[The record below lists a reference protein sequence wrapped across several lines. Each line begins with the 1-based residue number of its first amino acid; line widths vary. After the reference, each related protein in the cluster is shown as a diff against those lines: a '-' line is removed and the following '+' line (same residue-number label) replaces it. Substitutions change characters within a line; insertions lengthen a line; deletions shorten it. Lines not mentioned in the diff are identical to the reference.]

1 MRSLFLLAALA
12 LIAPRTSHPADW
24 REIRARAES
33 LYAEKSYQLAHEAY
47 AEATTL
53 ELGSADRR
61 FLLFRLADT
70 DWRSAASSEN
80 PDSTRIE
87 RARAALHELHSKV
100 QRPEDKD
107 VIWAEISES
116 LGDYEWM
123 RRDSQN
129 LGGAMP
135 HYQAALDFWAGASD
149 VETARRRWLDI
160 VFRMGWP
167 GRGEEWGQNWWVGQI
182 PIEIAENAM
191 KIAVRDE
198 DRAQAAFLFATV
210 VRQQGSD
217 FDRLRRGLE
226 ALDRAISVGRE
237 TPWLDDALWISGQW
251 YETQGVPTM
260 REDGTWVQTPDYV
273 KALEVYHRLLREF
286 KKGDTRW
293 RDAAEE
299 AVKRILR
306 AEVSLAVGQA
316 FLPGSEVAYHVS
328 WRNVARVNFAIYPI
342 DLPRDLRFD
351 GRDPGRSGEVQGAEW
366 LTGVDLSRLERLN
379 AWTHETKDTGEHQPG
394 SAEMRLE
401 SKLAPGAYVLEARGG
416 GRSARELVLVS
427 STAIFLKA
435 TGQEALLWVT
445 DALTSEPVASADVA
459 FWERY
464 HDGSRWR
471 WVSQTLRT
479 GEDGTVLAKL
489 ARQANN
495 SEIFAAASK
504 GERAAFA
511 LGGSSWQSR
520 NEDPWKI
527 YAFTDR
533 STYRPGA
540 AVEWKVVART
550 RSKGSYAT
558 PAGAKIE
565 YEIADPR
572 GTIVGKGDLAL
583 NSFGSAW
590 ATFDANASL
599 PLGEFNVTFFEPRR
613 DGRRHIGSATL
624 FRLEE
629 YKLPEFEVRVAMGG
643 DGKLFRLG
651 DRVEVVVE
659 ANTFYGA
666 PVGNADVEVLVKQSP
681 YWRSPIPVRDFPWL
695 YEDSNLRGHRSWG
708 GGGQV
713 VSRLTV
719 KTDAEGRAQVFF
731 ETPRG
736 AGQDQEYTIEARVTD
751 ASRREITGVGK
762 VRVANLA
769 YSVTAKAE
777 HNVYRPGD
785 ELGFTFEARDA
796 NEKPVV
802 ATGEVTLV
810 RNRWVEVWI
819 DPAGREV
826 RGRRHERPDEGWKPK
841 FRGYE
846 TEFVAK
852 KSLTTD
858 AAGMATLKV
867 PAATEGY
874 FTATWSSRDDRGSKI
889 EASTV
894 AWVASGSTSELGY
907 HAGGLDLVV
916 DKDTFRAGETA
927 PVLVC
932 TPESNRWV
940 LFSVESEVLHSYQ
953 VVHVTGTAKL
963 VLLPVKAEHVPN
975 VYLSGLTTSDG
986 DALFDMEQVVV
997 PPIEQFLTV
1006 EVTPDKA
1013 EILPGGEG
1021 TLTVRTLDA
1030 RGEPLAAEVAL
1041 SLVDEAVA
1049 AIQGE
1054 YAGDPRQFFFGERR
1068 GIWVRTQSTFDRYRF
1083 GKLVIGEDGHLH
1095 DERQAIL
1102 DQLRRDQDGGY
1113 KEELGQ
1119 AKMARGMVGG
1129 LADMRSR
1136 NEGVYDGPS
1145 SAAAPS
1151 AARESESKLN
1161 YAEASFEKDGEYRQ
1175 DAGEGGA
1182 AGPVQVRTDFRE
1194 TALWK
1199 PDLVTDA
1206 QGRATVS
1213 VKYPESLT
1221 RWKATAR
1228 VAAADARFGIGTA
1241 ATRTQKPLIARLQ
1254 APRFFV
1260 VGDEV
1265 TLSGL
1270 FDNRTNGTLVV
1281 RPELVAEGLDL
1292 LTPAPASVAIDA
1304 NGQARVDWKARV
1316 TVSGIAKLRLVGRSG
1331 ELSDAMEKS
1340 YPMEPHGIDALV
1352 ARALKM
1358 KGSEIAFALDVP
1370 AARRK
1375 ETTQF
1380 KVQVSP
1386 SLAVTMLD
1394 ALPYLVDYP
1403 YGCTEQTLSRFLPAA
1418 IVAKTLKDQGLSA
1431 EDAMSRVF
1439 GGIETETAGAS
1450 HPRGKKSLAELDRM
1464 IREGLERLYD
1474 FQHGDGGWGWWK
1486 QGDSDPFMT
1495 AYVVWGLSL
1504 AREAGLDVRTDVI
1517 ERGANHLS
1525 LEIVEAEVQPDL
1537 AAWMLHA
1544 LAVSGRGKG
1553 DERADAA
1560 FEKLWKDRQGLNAY
1574 SRALFA
1580 LAAKSLGRNE
1590 QAKTLAQNLA
1600 NGAMKDETPDVSR
1613 VDPTTGTHHDAAMA
1627 TVHWGADKMWRRWS
1641 EGPVETTAFALRALL
1656 AIDPQNQGVR
1666 DLAEKSVNW
1675 LVQNR
1680 RGAQWSNT
1688 RDTSIAI
1695 LALNDWLGKSG
1706 EIARDVQYELVV
1718 NGKSVARRTVT
1729 AKEMLSAPAEFTIAA
1744 GDVVDGANEIRV
1756 KRIAGDGP
1764 LYLAARAS
1772 FFSLE
1777 EPIPARGTQIYVKR
1791 QFYKR
1796 VGRPTLLKGQIY
1808 ERFPL
1813 EDGGTVASGERVE
1826 VVLTLEAKNDF
1837 EYLVFEDLKAAG
1849 LEAAG
1854 LLSGEA
1860 AYVRELKSGEVE
1872 HRFAGNVPAMIP
1884 DPNDHARYT
1893 GRQRWV
1899 HQELRDRKV
1908 ALFVDKLPQGVWEI
1922 RYELRAEVPGRF
1934 HALPTLGHAMY
1945 VPEIRCNGAEA
1956 RLTVTE
1962 RGVQGE

>member
-1 MRSLFLLAALA
+1 
-12 LIAPRTSHPADW
+12 
-24 REIRARAES
+24 
-33 LYAEKSYQLAHEAY
+33 
-47 AEATTL
+47 
-53 ELGSADRR
+53 
-61 FLLFRLADT
+61 
-70 DWRSAASSEN
+70 
-80 PDSTRIE
+80 
-87 RARAALHELHSKV
+87 
-100 QRPEDKD
+100 
-107 VIWAEISES
+107 
-116 LGDYEWM
+116 
-123 RRDSQN
+123 
-129 LGGAMP
+129 MP
-135 HYQAALDFWAGASD
+135 HYQAALDFWAGAAD

-167 GRGEEWGQNWWVGQI
+167 GRGEEWGQNWWVSQI
-182 PIEIAENAM
+182 PVEIAENAM
-191 KIAVRDE
+191 KVSVRDE

-217 FDRLRRGLE
+217 FDRLRRGIE
-226 ALDRAISVGRE
+226 ALERAISLGRE
-237 TPWLDDALWISGQW
+237 TPWLDDALWILGQW
-251 YETQGVPTM
+251 YETQGVPAM
-260 REDGTWVQTPDYV
+260 REDGAWVQTPDYV
-273 KALEVYHRLLREF
+273 KGLEVYNRLLREF

-306 AEVSLAVGQA
+306 AEVSLAVSQA
-316 FLPGSEVAYHVS
+316 FLPGSEVSYSIS
-328 WRNVARVNFAIYPI
+328 WRNVARVNLALYPV
-342 DLPRDLRFD
+342 DLVRDLRLD
-351 GRDPGRSGEVQGAEW
+351 GREPDGNGGIQGAAW
-366 LTGVDLSRLERLN
+366 LSNLDLSRLERQT
-379 AWTHETKDTGEHQPG
+379 AWTHETKDNGDHVPG
-394 SAEMRLE
+394 AAQLRVET
-401 SKLAPGAYVLEARGG
+401 KLAPGAYVLEAKGG

-427 STAIFLKA
+427 STAIFVKA
-435 TGQEALLWVT
+435 TGAEALLWVA
-445 DALTSEPVASADVA
+445 DALTSEPVAGADVA

-464 HDGSRWR
+464 HDGSTWR
-471 WVSQTLRT
+471 WVSQSLKTS
-479 GEDGTVLAKL
+479 EDGTVLAKL
-489 ARQANN
+489 ARHANH
-495 SEIFAAASK
+495 SEIFTAASK

-511 LGGSSWQSR
+511 LAGSSWQSR

-533 STYRPGA
+533 STYRPGSS
-540 AVEWKVVART
+540 VEWKVVART

-558 PAGAKIE
+558 PVGAKIE

-572 GTIVGKGDLAL
+572 GTIVSKGDLAL
-583 NSFGSAW
+583 NPFGSAW
-590 ATFDANASL
+590 ATFDANAAL
-599 PLGEFNVTFFEPRR
+599 PLGEFHVTFFEPRR

-629 YKLPEFEVRVAMGG
+629 YKLPEFEVRVSMGG
-643 DGKLFRLG
+643 GGKLFRLG
-651 DRVEVVVE
+651 DRVEVVID

-681 YWRSPIPVRDFPWL
+681 YWRTWIPKRDFPWL
-695 YEDSNLRGHRSWG
+695 YEDSGRHGQRYWG
-708 GGGQV
+708 GEGQV

-719 KTDAEGRAQVFF
+719 KTDAAGRAQVFF

-769 YSVTAKAE
+769 YSVTARAE

-785 ELGFTFEARDA
+785 ELGLAFEAQDA
-796 NEKPVV
+796 NGKPVV

-810 RNRWVEVWI
+810 RNRWVETWI
-819 DPAGREV
+819 DPSGREV
-826 RGRRHERPDEGWKPK
+826 RGRRTERPDDGWKPK

-846 TEFVAK
+846 TEIVAK
-852 KSLTTD
+852 KPLTT
-858 AAGMATLKV
+858 GATGTASLKV

-874 FTATWSSRDDRGSKI
+874 YTATWKSRDDRGGSI
-889 EASTV
+889 EASAV

-916 DKDTFRAGETA
+916 DKDTFKAGETA

-963 VLLPVKAEHVPN
+963 VLLPVTAQHVPN

-986 DALFDMEQVVV
+986 DALFDMEEVVV

-1006 EVTPDKA
+1006 EVTPDQA

-1021 TLTVRTLDA
+1021 TLSVRTVDA
-1030 RGEPLAAEVAL
+1030 HGEPVAAEVAL

-1049 AIQGE
+1049 AIQSE

-1068 GIWVRTQSTFDRYRF
+1068 GVWVRTQSTFDRFRF
-1083 GKLVIGEDGHLH
+1083 GKLVLGEDGTLR
-1095 DERQAIL
+1095 DERQAML
-1102 DQLRRDQDGGY
+1102 DQLRREADGGF
-1113 KEELGQ
+1113 KEEFGRDELQLG
-1119 AKMARGMVGG
+1119 AVGG
-1129 LADMRSR
+1129 SGGMRQR
-1136 NEGVYDGPS
+1136 KAGAYRGPS
-1145 SAAAPS
+1145 DSAAP
-1151 AARESESKLN
+1151 AASMESESKLN
-1161 YAEASFEKDGEYRQ
+1161 YAAGRSAEDDKSRLDADG
-1175 DAGEGGA
+1175 GETG
-1182 AGPVQVRTDFRE
+1182 GPVQVRTDFRE

-1206 QGRATVS
+1206 HGRATIS

-1228 VAAADARFGIGTA
+1228 VAAADARFGIGTS
-1241 ATRTQKPLIARLQ
+1241 ATRTQKPLVARLQ

-1265 TLSGL
+1265 TISGL
-1270 FDNRTNGTLVV
+1270 FDNRTEGTLVV

-1292 LTPAPASVAIDA
+1292 LTPAPATVAVDA

-1316 TVSGIAKLRLVGRSG
+1316 TVSGTAKLRLTGRSG
-1331 ELSDAMEKS
+1331 ELSDAMEKT

-1358 KGSEIAFALDVP
+1358 KGAELAFALDVP

-1431 EDAMSRVF
+1431 EEAMTRVF
-1439 GGIETETAGAS
+1439 GGIETETAGAT
-1450 HPRGKKSLAELDRM
+1450 HPKGKHSLQELERM
-1464 IREGLERLYD
+1464 IREGLDRLYD

-1517 ERGANHLS
+1517 DRGADHLS
-1525 LEIVEAEVQPDL
+1525 LEIVEAEAEPDL

-1553 DERADAA
+1553 DARADAA

-1580 LAAKSLGRNE
+1580 LAAKSLGRDA

-1600 NGAMKDETPDVSR
+1600 NGAMKDDTPDVSR

-1627 TVHWGADKMWRRWS
+1627 TVHWGADKTWRRWS
-1641 EGPVETTAFALRALL
+1641 EGPVETTSFALRALL
-1656 AIDPQNQGVR
+1656 AIDPENQGVR

-1688 RDTSIAI
+1688 RDTAIAI
-1695 LALNDWLGKSG
+1695 LALNEWLGKSG

-1718 NGKSVARRTVT
+1718 NGKPVARRTVT
-1729 AKEMLSAPAEFTIAA
+1729 AGEMLSAPAEFTIAA
-1744 GDVVDGANEIRV
+1744 NDVVDGANQIQV
-1756 KRIAGDGP
+1756 KRISGDGP

-1813 EDGGTVASGERVE
+1813 EDGGSVASGERVE

-1860 AYVRELKSGEVE
+1860 AFVRELKSGEVE
-1872 HRFAGNVPAMIP
+1872 HRFGGNVPAMIP

-1945 VPEIRCNGAEA
+1945 VPEIKCNGAEA
-1956 RLTVTE
+1956 RITVTE

>member
-12 LIAPRTSHPADW
+12 VLAPRTSHPADW
-24 REIRARAES
+24 TEIRARAER

-70 DWRSAASSEN
+70 DWRSAASSDN

-87 RARAALHELHSKV
+87 RARAALQELQAKV

-107 VIWAEISES
+107 VIWAEIAES

-123 RRDSQN
+123 RRDAQN

-135 HYQAALDFWAGASD
+135 HYQAALDFWAGAPD
-149 VETARRRWLDI
+149 VETARQRWLDI

-167 GRGEEWGQNWWVGQI
+167 GRGEEWGQNYWAGQI
-182 PIEIAENAM
+182 PVQIAENAM
-191 KIAVRDE
+191 KIAVRDV

-210 VRQQGSD
+210 VRQHGSD
-217 FDRLRRGLE
+217 FDQLRRGIE
-226 ALDRAISVGRE
+226 ALERAISLGRE
-237 TPWLDDALWISGQW
+237 TPWLDDALWILGQW
-251 YETQGVPTM
+251 YETQGVPAM
-260 REDGTWVQTPDYV
+260 REDGAWVQTPDYV
-273 KALEVYHRLLREF
+273 KALEVYNRLLREF

-293 RDAAEE
+293 RDQAEE

-306 AEVSLAVGQA
+306 AEVSLAVSQA
-316 FLPGSEVAYHVS
+316 FLPGSEVTCHIS
-328 WRNVARVNFAIYPI
+328 WRNVARVNLALYPI
-342 DLPRDLRFD
+342 DLPRDAHFENREPE
-351 GRDPGRSGEVQGAEW
+351 RNSAIQGPEW
-366 LTGVDLSRLERLN
+366 LTRIDLSKLDRTM
-379 AWTHETKDTGEHQPG
+379 AWTHETGDTGDHVPG
-394 SAEMRLE
+394 SAELRVE
-401 SKLAPGAYVLEARGG
+401 TKLAPGSYVLEARGG

-427 STAIFLKA
+427 STAIFVKA
-435 TGQEALLWVT
+435 TGDQALLWVT
-445 DALTSEPVASADVA
+445 DALTSEPVSSADVA

-464 HDGSRWR
+464 HDGSTWR

-489 ARQANN
+489 VRQANN

-511 LGGSSWQSR
+511 LGGSSWQAR

-533 STYRPGA
+533 STYRPGS
-540 AVEWKVVART
+540 AVEWKVIART
-550 RSKGSYAT
+550 RTHGSYTT
-558 PAGAKIE
+558 PAGVTLL
-565 YEIADPR
+565 YEIRDPR
-572 GTIVGKGDLAL
+572 GTVVGKGELAL

-590 ATFDANASL
+590 ATFDANASMA
-599 PLGEFNVTFFEPRR
+599 LGEYQVSFVEMLRGSN
-613 DGRRHIGSATL
+613 RHVGSATL

-629 YKLPEFEVRVAMGG
+629 YKLPEFEVRVETGG

-651 DRVEVVVE
+651 DRVEVEVS
-659 ANTFYGA
+659 AATFYGA
-666 PVGNADVEVLVKQSP
+666 PVGNADVEVLVKQNP
-681 YWRSPIPVRDFPWL
+681 YWRTWIPKRDFPWL
-695 YEDSNLRGHRSWG
+695 YEDSGRHGQRSWG
-708 GGGQV
+708 GDGQV

-719 KTDAEGRAQVFF
+719 KTDVEGRAQVFF

-736 AGQDQEYTIEARVTD
+736 AGQDQEYTVEARVTD

-762 VRVANLA
+762 VRVAHLA
-769 YSVTAKAE
+769 YSVAARAE

-785 ELGFTFEARDA
+785 ELGFAFEAQDA
-796 NEKPVV
+796 NGKPVV

-810 RNRWVEVWI
+810 RNRWVEVWT

-826 RGRRHERPDEGWKPK
+826 RGGRLSREDDGWKPK

-846 TEFVAK
+846 TEIVATK
-852 KSLTTD
+852 TLTTD
-858 AAGMATLKV
+858 AAGLATLKV

-874 FTATWSSRDDRGSKI
+874 YTATWKSRDDRGGAI
-889 EASTV
+889 EASAV

-940 LFSVESEVLHSYQ
+940 LFSVESEALHSYQ

-963 VLLPVKAEHVPN
+963 VLLPVTAEHVPN

-986 DALFDMEQVVV
+986 DALFDMEEVVV
-997 PPIEQFLTV
+997 PPVEQFLAV

-1021 TLTVRTLDA
+1021 VLSVRTLDA
-1030 RGEPLAAEVAL
+1030 RGEPVAAEVAL

-1068 GIWVRTQSTFDRYRF
+1068 GMWVRTQSTFDRYRF
-1083 GKLVIGEDGHLH
+1083 GKLVIGEDGKVR
-1095 DERQAIL
+1095 DERQAKL
-1102 DQLRRDQDGGY
+1102 DELRRGLDGGS
-1113 KEELGQ
+1113 KEEYGQDDFRLG
-1119 AKMARGMVGG
+1119 AVAGSGG
-1129 LADMRSR
+1129 RR
-1136 NEGVYDGPS
+1136 NRKAGVYDGPS
-1145 SAAAPS
+1145 DALAPS
-1151 AARESESKLN
+1151 AAMESSLSFGN
-1161 YAEASFEKDGEYRQ
+1161 AFEKDAKSRQ
-1175 DAGEGGA
+1175 DADEGEAGT
-1182 AGPVQVRTDFRE
+1182 GPVQVRTDFRE

-1206 QGRATVS
+1206 NGRAWVS

-1265 TLSGL
+1265 TISGL
-1270 FDNRTNGTLVV
+1270 FDNRTSGTLVV
-1281 RPELVAEGLDL
+1281 RPELVAEGLEL

-1316 TVSGIAKLRLVGRSG
+1316 TVSGTAKLRLVARSG

-1358 KGSEIAFALDVP
+1358 KGAELAFALDVP

-1375 ETTQF
+1375 DTTKF
-1380 KVQVSP
+1380 VVQVSP

-1431 EDAMSRVF
+1431 EEAMTRVF
-1439 GGIETETAGAS
+1439 GGIESETAGAS
-1450 HPRGKKSLAELDRM
+1450 HPKGKHSLAELDRM
-1464 IREGLERLYD
+1464 IREGLDRLYD

-1504 AREAGLDVRTDVI
+1504 AREAGLDIRSDVI
-1517 ERGANHLS
+1517 DRGANHLS
-1525 LEIVEAEVQPDL
+1525 LEIVEAEAQPDL

-1553 DERADAA
+1553 DTRADAA

-1627 TVHWGADKMWRRWS
+1627 TVHWGADKIWRRWS
-1641 EGPVETTAFALRALL
+1641 EGPVETTSFALRALL
-1656 AIDPQNQGVR
+1656 AIDPENAGVR

-1688 RDTSIAI
+1688 RDTAIAI

-1729 AKEMLSAPAEFTIAA
+1729 AGEMLSAPAEFTIAA

-1756 KRIAGDGP
+1756 RKITGDGP

-1777 EPIPARGTQIYVKR
+1777 EPIPARGNQIYVKR

-1808 ERFPL
+1808 ERMPL
-1813 EDGGTVASGERVE
+1813 EDGGSVASGERVE

-1849 LEAAG
+1849 MEAAE

-1872 HRFAGNVPAMIP
+1872 HRFGGNTPAMIP
-1884 DPNDHARYT
+1884 DPNDQARYT

-1945 VPEIRCNGAEA
+1945 VPEIKCNGAEA

>member
-1 MRSLFLLAALA
+1 MRSFFLLAALA
-12 LIAPRTSHPADW
+12 VIAPRTTSTADW
-24 REIRARAES
+24 AEIRQRAER

-70 DWRSAASSEN
+70 DWRSAASSDN
-80 PDSTRIE
+80 PDSTRID
-87 RARAALHELHSKV
+87 RARAALQELQAKV

-107 VIWAEISES
+107 STWAEIEES
-116 LGDYEWM
+116 LGDFEWL
-123 RRDSQN
+123 RQQAQN

-135 HYQAALDFWAGASD
+135 HYQAALDFWAGAP
-149 VETARRRWLDI
+149 EIEAARRRWLDI

-167 GRGEEWGQNWWVGQI
+167 GRGEEWGQNWWAGQI

-191 KIAVRDE
+191 SVAVRDE

-210 VRQQGSD
+210 VRQRGSD
-217 FDRLRRGLE
+217 YDQLRRGIE
-226 ALDRAISVGRE
+226 ALDRAISLGRE
-237 TPWLDDALWISGQW
+237 TPWLDDALWMSGQW
-251 YETQGVPTM
+251 YETQGVPQM
-260 REDGTWVQTPDYV
+260 KEDGAWVQQPDFV
-273 KALEVYHRLLREF
+273 KALVIYNRLLREF

-293 RDAAEE
+293 RDQAEE

-306 AEVSLAVGQA
+306 AEVSLAVSQA
-316 FLPGSEVAYHVS
+316 FLPGSEISFQLS
-328 WRNVARVNFAIYPI
+328 WRNVARVNLALYPVDLVRDVRFEHRDKDQHSDTQASEWLSTI
-342 DLPRDLRFD
+342 DL
-351 GRDPGRSGEVQGAEW
+351 GRI
-366 LTGVDLSRLERLN
+366 ERLV
-379 AWTHETKDTGEHQPG
+379 AWTHDTRDTGDHRPG
-394 SAEMRLE
+394 GAELRVE

-427 STAIFLKA
+427 STAIFVKA
-435 TGQEALLWVT
+435 TGDEALLWVT
-445 DALTSEPVASADVA
+445 DARTSEPLASADVA

-464 HDGSRWR
+464 HDGSVWR
-471 WVSQTLRT
+471 WNHQSLRT
-479 GEDGTVLAKL
+479 GEDGTVLAQL
-489 ARQANN
+489 TRHQNQV
-495 SEIFAAASK
+495 EIFAAASK

-520 NEDPWKI
+520 TEDPWRI

-550 RSKGSYAT
+550 RSKGSYGT
-558 PAGAKIE
+558 PAGGKLE
-565 YEIADPR
+565 YEISDPR
-572 GTIVGKGDLAL
+572 GTVVGKGDLAL
-583 NSFGSAW
+583 NAFGSAW
-590 ATFDANASL
+590 ATFDAKAML
-599 PLGEFNVTFFEPRR
+599 PLGEFKVSFFEPRR
-613 DGRRHIGSATL
+613 DGRRNVGSATL

-629 YKLPEFEVRVAMGG
+629 YKLPEFEVRVATGK

-651 DRVEVVVE
+651 DRVEVAIE
-659 ANTFYGA
+659 AQTYSGA

-681 YWRSPIPVRDFPWL
+681 YWRTWIPQRDYPWL
-695 YEDSNLRGHRSWG
+695 YDDSASRNQRSWG
-708 GGGQV
+708 GQGQI
-713 VSRLTV
+713 VSRQTV

-731 ETPRG
+731 DTPRG
-736 AGQDQEYTIEARVTD
+736 VGQDQEYAIEARVTD

-762 VRVANLA
+762 VRVARLA
-769 YSVTAKAE
+769 YSVVARAE

-785 ELGFTFEARDA
+785 DLEFAFEAQDA
-796 NEKPVV
+796 NGKPVV

-826 RGRRHERPDEGWKPK
+826 RGARVERPEDGWKPK
-841 FRGYE
+841 SRGYE
-846 TEFVAK
+846 TEIVATK
-852 KSLTTD
+852 TITTD
-858 AAGMATLKV
+858 EKGKAALRV
-867 PAATEGY
+867 PAASEGY
-874 FTATWSSRDDRGSKI
+874 YTATWKSRDDRGGAI
-889 EASTV
+889 EAAAV
-894 AWVASGSTSELGY
+894 AWVASGSTVELGY

-963 VLLPVKAEHVPN
+963 VLVPIGAEHVPN
-975 VYLSGLTTSDG
+975 VYLSGLTTSEG
-986 DALFDMEQVVV
+986 DALFDMEEVVV

-1021 TLTVRTLDA
+1021 TLSVKTLDA
-1030 RGEPLAAEVAL
+1030 HGQPVAAEVAL

-1054 YAGDPRQFFFGERR
+1054 YARDPRQFFFGDRR
-1068 GIWVRTQSTFDRYRF
+1068 GVWVRTQSTFDRYRF
-1083 GKLVIGEDGHLH
+1083 GKLVVGEDGKLR
-1095 DERQAIL
+1095 DDRQAKL
-1102 DQLRRDQDGGY
+1102 EEQLLGSDGFAASDFR
-1113 KEELGQ
+1113 LGKAGASEVGAKRSGGRYQ
-1119 AKMARGMVGG
+1119 AMS
-1129 LADMRSR
+1129 DS
-1136 NEGVYDGPS
+1136 
-1145 SAAAPS
+1145 AAPS
-1151 AARESESKLN
+1151 AKAAESLL
-1161 YAEASFEKDGEYRQ
+1161 SFENERKDEKNDQ
-1175 DAGEGGA
+1175 DAGDAE

-1206 QGRATVS
+1206 QGRASIS

-1228 VAAADARFGIGTA
+1228 VAAADARFGIATA
-1241 ATRTQKPLIARLQ
+1241 TTRTQKPLVARLQ

-1265 TLSGL
+1265 TISGL
-1270 FDNRTNGTLVV
+1270 FDNRTSEPLVV

-1316 TVSGIAKLRLVGRSG
+1316 TVSGTAKLRLLARSG

-1340 YPMEPHGIDALV
+1340 YAMEPHGIDALV

-1358 KGSEIAFALDVP
+1358 KGAELVFALDVP

-1375 ETTQF
+1375 ETTRF
-1380 KVQVSP
+1380 VVQVSP

-1418 IVAKTLKDQGLSA
+1418 IVAKTLKDQGLSP
-1431 EDAMSRVF
+1431 EEAMNRVF
-1439 GGIETETAGAS
+1439 GGIEVETAGAT
-1450 HPRGKKSLAELDRM
+1450 HPKGKHSLEELDRM
-1464 IREGLERLYD
+1464 IREGLDRLYD
-1474 FQHGDGGWGWWK
+1474 FQHQDGGWGWWK
-1486 QGDSDPFMT
+1486 LGDSDPFMT

-1504 AREAGLDVRTDVI
+1504 AREAGIDVRSDVI
-1517 ERGANHLS
+1517 ERGARHLS
-1525 LEIVEAEVQPDL
+1525 LEIVEAERQPDL

-1553 DERADAA
+1553 DPHADAA
-1560 FEKLWKDRQGLNAY
+1560 FEKLWKDRDGLNAY
-1574 SRALFA
+1574 SRAVFA
-1580 LAAKSLGRNE
+1580 LAAKALGRDA

-1627 TVHWGADKMWRRWS
+1627 TVHWGADKIWRRWS

-1656 AIDPQNQGVR
+1656 AIDPENASVR

-1688 RDTSIAI
+1688 RDTAIAI
-1695 LALNDWLGKSG
+1695 LALNEWLGKSK
-1706 EIARDVQYELVV
+1706 EIARDVEYELVV
-1718 NGKSVARRTVT
+1718 NGKLVARKAVT
-1729 AKEMLSAPAEFTIAA
+1729 AKEMLSAPAEFTIAP
-1744 GDVVDGANEIRV
+1744 GDVKDGANEIQVR
-1756 KRIAGDGP
+1756 RITGDGP
-1764 LYLAARAS
+1764 LYLAARAT

-1777 EPIPARGTQIYVKR
+1777 EPIPARGNEIFVKR
-1791 QFYKR
+1791 QFYKM
-1796 VGRPTLLKGQIY
+1796 VGRPTLLKGQVY
-1808 ERFPL
+1808 ERMAL
-1813 EDGGTVASGERVE
+1813 EDGGSVASGERVE

-1849 LEAAG
+1849 LEAVQ

-1860 AYVRELKSGEVE
+1860 AFVRELKSGEVE
-1872 HRFAGNVPAMIP
+1872 HRFGAGAPAMIP
-1884 DPNDHARYT
+1884 DPNDVARYT

-1922 RYELRAEVPGRF
+1922 RYDLRAEVPGRF